1 MEKLELSI
9 GICWIS
15 WKMVCCPFCCCCVL
29 SLSAV
34 LGESVEEIAGLAGLE
49 VLEEKLAGIGIEVE
63 AVVGGDVVLEDDANI
78 GVALDAE
85 VGAERIEEI
94 PAVDLA
100 DLLAHRVVGEGV
112 PMAKRSAARTSAQV
126 SATRASSAPGRA
138 SVDLLLLNSAAT
150 STVLWL
156 SRAMR

>member
-1 MEKLELSI
+1 
-9 GICWIS
+9 
-15 WKMVCCPFCCCCVL
+15 MVCCPFCCCCVL
-29 SLSAV
+29 LLSAV
-34 LGESVEEIAGLAGLE
+34 LDESVEESVGPD

-63 AVVGGDVVLEDDANI
+63 AVVGGEVVIEDDANI

>member
-1 MEKLELSI
+1 
-9 GICWIS
+9 
-15 WKMVCCPFCCCCVL
+15 MVCCPFCCCCVL
-29 SLSAV
+29 LLSAV
-34 LGESVEEIAGLAGLE
+34 LDESVDESAGPD

-63 AVVGGDVVLEDDANI
+63 AVVGGEVVIEADAGV

-100 DLLAHRVVGEGV
+100 DRLAHRVVGEGV
-112 PMAKRSAARTSAQV
+112 PMAKRSAARTSPQV
-126 SATRASSAPGRA
+126 SAPRASSAGGRA
-138 SVDLLLLNSAAT
+138 TLDLSLLNSVAT
-150 STVLWL
+150 STVLRL

>member
-1 MEKLELSI
+1 
-9 GICWIS
+9 
-15 WKMVCCPFCCCCVL
+15 MVCCPFCCCCVL
-29 SLSAV
+29 LLSAV
-34 LGESVEEIAGLAGLE
+34 LDGSVEESACPD

-63 AVVGGDVVLEDDANI
+63 AVVGGEVVIEADAGV

-138 SVDLLLLNSAAT
+138 SVDL
-150 STVLWL
+150 WIEP
-156 SRAMR
+156 RRG

>member
-1 MEKLELSI
+1 MLL
-9 GICWIS
+9 
-15 WKMVCCPFCCCCVL
+15 
-29 SLSAV
+29 LSAV
-34 LGESVEEIAGLAGLE
+34 LDESVEESAGPDA
-49 VLEEKLAGIGIEVE
+49 LEEKLAGIGIEVE
-63 AVVGGDVVLEDDANI
+63 AVVGGEVVIEADAGV

-150 STVLWL
+150 STVLRL

>member
-1 MEKLELSI
+1 MLL
-9 GICWIS
+9 
-15 WKMVCCPFCCCCVL
+15 
-29 SLSAV
+29 LSAV
-34 LGESVEEIAGLAGLE
+34 LEESVDEIAGPD

-63 AVVGGDVVLEDDANI
+63 AVVGGEVVIEADAGV

-150 STVLWL
+150 STVLRL